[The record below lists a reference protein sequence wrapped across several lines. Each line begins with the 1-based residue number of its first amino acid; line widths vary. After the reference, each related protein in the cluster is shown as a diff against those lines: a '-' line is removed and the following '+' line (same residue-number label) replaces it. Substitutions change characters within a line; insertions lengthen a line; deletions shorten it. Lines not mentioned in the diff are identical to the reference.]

1 MKFCSICNGRL
12 FLNRGVAGVT
22 VELAT
27 GSAWHNLSYELE
39 CDTCGNERN
48 IVMPR
53 SPLFVNDDERRT
65 CIAMNDRLIRAANEQ
80 LADLLSSVERDCGIH
95 PNFISG
101 RISYAKKYEVVE
113 RWLDEKVTRVN
124 KSLMHDSFDVYRIKR
139 RVAFA
144 DVLDGVMWN
153 GKILRWNIVDELSPG
168 FVNRSYARLLSL
180 SIDDSDKAFSEEVL
194 WDDSNDDDEYSED
207 LEAEHHGYFD
217 DMTY

>member
-1 MKFCSICNGRL
+1 
-12 FLNRGVAGVT
+12 
-22 VELAT
+22 
-27 GSAWHNLSYELE
+27 
-39 CDTCGNERN
+39 
-48 IVMPR
+48 
-53 SPLFVNDDERRT
+53 
-65 CIAMNDRLIRAANEQ
+65 MNDRLIRAANEQ

-180 SIDDSDKAFSEEVL
+180 SIDDSDKAFGEEVL